1 MMICIEKRFFNSNRL
16 LLLPFGLW
24 PCKETKFTRFRP
36 TLLCSILISAIAFQ
50 QRFNNVKD
58 CKRLKPNL
66 YTILLFI
73 MKEIYYKIH
82 LSLFSK
88 LFIAESN
95 FEIFIRLLCSTTFY
109 IILTIMYISFWFNI
123 KSIKYLLDQLQH
135 TYDRLKNKNEIAIYD
150 KYGYIA
156 KRMTTTII
164 ILLMSGLCIIT
175 LIVHCPYI
183 FDAVMPKNESSH
195 FAIRTTEIVAEFFI
209 ISEKYYFL
217 ILMYMTAACYGG
229 LIAMIAIATLFMA
242 YLKHT
247 CGMFEIASYRIEQA
261 MAIELLHNFDMK
273 NEIVIY
279 REMKRAIDIQ
289 RQAMEFA
296 KCLMISIGTPFFFLI
311 ITTVF
316 CVTVNLF
323 RIFHIESPAE
333 KMQEVALH
341 IFVIFTIVLTMF
353 MGNNTGQEI
362 TDYSNHVYLI
372 TYNTSWYLAP
382 IRVQKLILFVLQRS
396 HKIFALNVGGLF
408 SGSLECFA
416 TMLIIDICVMICM

>member
-247 CGMFEIASYRIEQA
+247 CGMFEIAR
-261 MAIELLHNFDMK
+261 
-273 NEIVIY
+273 
-279 REMKRAIDIQ
+279 
-289 RQAMEFA
+289 FA

-416 TMLIIDICVMICM
+416 TLISASMSYFTFMYSMQH